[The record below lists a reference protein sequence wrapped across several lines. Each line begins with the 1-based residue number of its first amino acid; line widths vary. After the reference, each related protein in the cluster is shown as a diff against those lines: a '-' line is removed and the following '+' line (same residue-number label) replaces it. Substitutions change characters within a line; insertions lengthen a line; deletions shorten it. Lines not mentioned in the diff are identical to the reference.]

1 MGIIAEKEEV
11 VAMETYKVR
20 IIQYLR
26 PTGMKRTMM
35 ADIDKEHAD
44 KAKGLI
50 LSCELLPGNRLLI
63 YGRKKDQTEE
73 EEITEMADNGPGENE
88 PNVALCRLIDRLSAA

>member
-1 MGIIAEKEEV
+1 
-11 VAMETYKVR
+11 METYPVR

-26 PTGMKRTMM
+26 QTGMKRTVM

-44 KAKGLI
+44 KAKRLI
-50 LSCELLPGNRLLI
+50 LSCELLPGNRVLI

-73 EEITEMADNGPGENE
+73 EEITEMADNGPGDND
-88 PNVALCRLIDRLSAA
+88 PNKALCRLIDRLCAA

>member
-1 MGIIAEKEEV
+1 MA
-11 VAMETYKVR
+11 TYPVK
-20 IIQYLR
+20 ITQYLR
-26 PTGMKRTMM
+26 PTGMKKTVI

-50 LSCELLPGNRLLI
+50 LSCELLPANRLLI
-63 YGRKKDQTEE
+63 YGWKKEQDIE

-88 PNVALCRLIDRLSAA
+88 PNKALCRLIDRLCAA